1 LHCYLWN
8 LVENGAQKSPRQ
20 LERCGGLLCRV
31 TAGGVAGRNLM
42 SGALNCC
49 FQCFPRA
56 AENKKA
62 HDSPKTV
69 MGLIAGCSVVSFADG
84 IEMPGAANARYAAK
98 LASGKSAVKHSRCD
112 PCGVPGRKIRGK
124 NREAHS
130 HGSCLAC
137 EKIICLARP
146 CRF

>member
-1 LHCYLWN
+1 M
-8 LVENGAQKSPRQ
+8 ENGAQKSPRQ

-69 MGLIAGCSVVSFADG
+69 MGFIAGCSVVRTHQG
-84 IEMPGAANARYAAK
+84 GMLVRTPLVEAK
-98 LASGKSAVKHSRCD
+98 Q
-112 PCGVPGRKIRGK
+112 
-124 NREAHS
+124 
-130 HGSCLAC
+130 HGSIGIHDLTPVIMAWSRLGLA
-137 EKIICLARP
+137 EERLVPFEATENVAYADDRP
-146 CRF
+146 YAFHCY